1 MKNHKISEIEFRKIC
16 DEIYQD
22 RKIILKHN
30 PIGGEEE
37 TLFWMLMSVLISF
50 LSIEESQMPDFHG
63 KPDADTYRDAILFI
77 LKNRKKDDFEEQQ
90 YLRDLVK

>member
-1 MKNHKISEIEFRKIC
+1 
-16 DEIYQD
+16 
-22 RKIILKHN
+22 
-30 PIGGEEE
+30 
-37 TLFWMLMSVLISF
+37 MLMSVLISF